1 MWKKFIILIVGM
13 ASVGIAS
20 ILIKLCEAPPVV
32 ISTYR
37 MSVSALMFL
46 PLFILQKNKQMDT
59 KTVNFLPL
67 GILIA
72 IHFILWMTSL
82 EFTTVLSS
90 TVLVTTNPIFVPIIS
105 WLLFKEKTKR
115 SVIFA
120 IILSFAGS
128 VFIAMASGSQG
139 PGQNFGNLLAL
150 LGAIAVSFY
159 LVLGKKVRE
168 KSDLITFTFLV
179 NAFASILLITISIL
193 TGQKLFNYSKT
204 TYLYFFLIALFPQV
218 IGHTIFNWALRFFS
232 PSFVALSILGEPVF
246 ATIFAFIILKE
257 VPVTSELIGSIFILT
272 GIYVAARTENVKS
285 PSEEGQNLKEEKLP
299 KN

>member
-32 ISTYR
+32 ISTYS

-59 KTVNFLPL
+59 KIVNFLPL

-72 IHFILWMTSL
+72 IHFILWITSL

-120 IILSFAGS
+120 IILSFVGS

-272 GIYVAARTENVKS
+272 GIYVAARTENVKN